1 MKKKSRIWLTIGMSC
16 ACAGTLIAAAACGGS
31 AYNKVDYDGEYEW
44 KYEPSMSAEADSDMK
59 IDGNLSEDRWKDLD
73 WLEHSQKGVD
83 VRYTTSFSPRGLY
96 IAAEAKQENM
106 IFTNIRDYLNN
117 ASFRFY
123 VINTKITHYS
133 IRDCVSFYVDESTS
147 RCNEQL
153 AYSAKAVKTK
163 DAESGKDVLTA
174 EFFVT
179 WDTLRYDVDEETG
192 MPEYARF
199 VPIFRYVETANSMDN
214 LDITPMF
221 GKVITEYVYDSF
233 CFDGNGYINKDA
245 EGAELG
251 DAANGFAKSDA
262 WDLSQILGDEN
273 GENKKI
279 SSTHGGEQAI
289 FFKNIYSDRYAY
301 SVKMKIN
308 RTAEYPTSAR
318 SGVCDMKSA
327 KEFNSLNVDTLVY
340 TKNKREL
347 NLSRY
352 DFYVIA
358 GNITFMDVV
367 QQEESDTID
376 ITVIKDDANYYYI
389 FNGKYVTG
397 VNLPWLG
404 GKTCPGLFSLNTI
417 VEYSDWSVTDYEGAE
432 HDEEFNALLGQYL
445 YKLNAPLNL
454 SGGSLLLD
462 KIAVSSDG
470 ADSCTLSVQATNGFV
485 LTDLSVNGKSE
496 YDNLFAS
503 ITDGKL
509 VFENVN
515 EDMSFNAVF
524 SPMPNASTL
533 RYLSNA
539 HRKNGDRLSEIDYTV
554 HDTNNQIN
562 FVGKTTTAGV
572 VDLSLL
578 KAGTYTIGGREIT
591 TDGVYTITFFGE
603 FDRDAQRVFT
613 IDTTDE
619 ALKDQTFYND
629 QSGFELNPYRAVKMT
644 KREDGSVVTT
654 TLVYDLAYEFTYF
667 YFNETVTGSFER
679 TMTIDAHIDNWPC
692 AGMSIR
698 DKNGAS
704 VEFYASGNP
713 SWRFG
718 TNLTFREHYIL
729 SFPSYID
736 GVSKMKVVYRE
747 ETDTLIMFLNGRE
760 ITRVKASAYLTGNE
774 FTFGVCCMRPGADGT
789 TSPLSPEN
797 PLVTFK
803 DFNTVQEY
811 TLTLPSGAIVNGEA
825 VTDGTIT
832 VPVWSEVTV
841 KVPVDGED
849 YTLVAGGTLLETE
862 VVDGYA
868 VASLIADCDLT
879 IDCKKS
885 YPVAVSVA
893 GENVEVTVS
902 NQSGIIYRGK
912 TVDGKISLRL
922 TEGEYKALAQNG
934 KSMGMLDFMVTETGE
949 NSFTVT
955 LNKPLLTTAVGGH
968 RLPVID
974 TETGNYAGTGGLFTC
989 GYFNDVNVAKNG
1001 AFLLEATLAESS
1013 FTQSDNW
1020 QIGGFSVGTGTKAGE
1035 YIRIG
1040 LLHVRGANP
1049 YYCAQAYNLSNPN
1062 NFTVAELPS
1071 EMRKNPF
1078 VNGEAKLLLVYAG
1091 AQFRLYVNDV
1101 LVYEGDETF
1110 GVGDT
1115 HFGEGA
1121 LRFGLYFEQEAQVVN
1136 WHYSTDRNDLT
1147 EYLGA
1152 SVSFGGGISATLSGN
1167 PLASGDKV
1175 FIGDEITVTYSVGT
1189 GRNGW
1194 FSVNGK
1200 PIETVIENGTA
1211 TAVFTVTGDVNIS
1224 FDSVYS
1230 VRGSVTAADG
1240 YVNMGDI
1247 TVTIVRNGAV
1257 VDTGT
1262 VNDGV
1267 FETHLATG
1275 EYTVIAKSTTLLGKT
1290 TLTVRENGENTVA
1303 VQMNRPLAVILPDGI
1318 AGLPALNA
1326 EGNYTGTYT
1335 QRTGGYFAGAS
1346 VAQDG
1351 MFVLEMTATEESF
1364 TRTDHGWQIAGFVIG
1379 TGTDRYARICLIHV
1393 VTVEPYYSVF
1403 VLKGDGTEQYG
1414 STVSNV
1420 FVNGAVKLS
1429 LVYNGGKIYF
1439 FANDT
1444 FVQEITGLTF
1454 DEGNLQFGLYF
1465 DQDVAASDWG
1475 YSTKREDAEDM
1486 IGATLSLASGITATV
1501 NGQPYTDGNKV
1512 LLGDEIELSMS
1523 VAAGQKG
1530 TFLLG
1535 ETSLATEIE
1544 SDKATAAFTVSQTG
1558 SLEIAFASV
1567 YAVSGTT
1574 AAGATVTVVAQ
1585 DGTQKKVTADG
1596 DGKFSFDLTN
1606 GSYTLIART
1615 AEKISAAVSVTVNN
1629 GAVANVA
1636 VTPSKPLITE
1646 QLDAHASYTGTPI
1659 LELATGAYKGVVNEF
1674 KGGYFSGASVAQSG
1688 AFLLHA
1694 TVTEESMKAGSEWP
1708 LAQFML
1714 GTSGSDFV
1722 RIGIIYARTAEPYTA
1737 VITHVPGEAYG
1748 VTLTNPYA
1756 NGKAQ
1761 LTLAYNNG
1769 NVYLFVNGKQVYAGT
1784 VTLGAGNV
1792 KLGLYCNQEVVFTDW
1807 GYTAERTAVEDLIG
1821 ATLTLEDGITATVN
1835 GQPFVSGNK
1844 VLLGDEVALSK
1855 TLSTGESGKF
1865 ALGGTAIDETNV
1877 ADGKATASFVV
1888 SGNTTVTFESLYA
1901 ITVAISTKSGYTS
1914 SGDHTVILMNADGS
1928 VKDTKTTAENSVT
1941 FDLIAGNYKI
1951 VVQSENL
1958 ISSVAEFTVAQ
1969 GGGNTVEI
1977 ELDKPLVA
1985 TATNAKN
1992 GMPTFNEEK
2001 HYVGYDM
2008 GIYGGYFSGATVS
2021 ADGMIMLEATVTET
2035 SMAGGAGGWPI
2046 AGFVVGTG
2054 ADTWIKIGLMH
2065 NKAGTYYAHCS
2076 GSSVAETTTEI
2087 TNVFANGVA
2096 KLSLVYNKG
2105 TIILSVN
2112 GITRYTGSNPFGNG
2126 NLNFGLHLEQA
2137 VELTDWGYTISE
2149 NLFTISKPNFPTATN
2164 AASGKP
2170 YINDDGN
2177 IQGFATGSYGG
2188 YFGGA
2193 TVSASG
2199 TITLEATVTE
2209 ASMTNAGGGWP
2220 IAGFVIGTG
2229 ADTWFRVALMH
2240 NNEGAYYVNFANSNT
2255 SGTDA
2260 NSPLTGS
2267 PFVNGEA
2274 KMRLT
2279 YTNGTVVF
2287 SINGTQVYEVAS
2299 PIASGDL
2306 QFGIYL
2312 EQTPV
2317 FTDWSYTIEL

>member
-1 MKKKSRIWLTIGMSC
+1 MSC

-31 AYNKVDYDGEYEW
+31 AYNKVDYDGEYDW
-44 KYEPSMSAEADSDMK
+44 KYEPSMSAETDADMK
-59 IDGNLSEDRWKDLD
+59 IDGKLTEDRWKDLD

-83 VRYTTSFSPRGLY
+83 VRYTTSFSSRGLY

-117 ASFRFY
+117 SSFRFY
-123 VINTKITHYS
+123 VINNKITHYS

-233 CFDGNGYINKDA
+233 CFDENGYINKDV

-327 KEFNSLNVDTLVY
+327 NEFNSLNVDTLVY

-389 FNGKYVTG
+389 FNGRYVTG

-417 VEYSDWSVTDYEGAE
+417 VEYSDWSVTDYEGSA
-432 HDEEFNALLGQYL
+432 HDEEFNALLGRYL

-470 ADSCTLSVQATNGFV
+470 TDSCTLSVQATNGFV
-485 LTDLSVNGKSE
+485 LTDLTVNGKSE

-515 EDMSFNAVF
+515 EDMSFHAVF

-803 DFNTVQEY
+803 DFNTAQEY
-811 TLTLPSGAIVNGEA
+811 TLSLPSGAIVNGEA

-862 VVDGYA
+862 IVDGYA

-934 KSMGMLDFMVTETGE
+934 KSMGMLDFTVTETSE

-989 GYFNDVNVAKNG
+989 GYFDGISVAQDG

-1020 QIGGFSVGTGTKAGE
+1020 QIGGFSVGTGTKVGE

-1071 EMRKNPF
+1071 EMRENPF
-1078 VNGEAKLLLVYAG
+1078 VNGEAKLLLVYVG

-1152 SVSFGGGISATLSGN
+1152 SVSFDGGISATLSGN

-1189 GRNGW
+1189 GRNGR

-1247 TVTIVRNGAV
+1247 TITIVRNGAV
-1257 VDTGT
+1257 AYTGT
-1262 VNDGV
+1262 VNEGV

-1290 TLTVRENGENTVA
+1290 TLTVRENGENAVA
-1303 VQMNRPLAVILPDGI
+1303 VQMNCPLAIILPDGI
-1318 AGLPALNA
+1318 SGLPALNA

-1379 TGTDRYARICLIHV
+1379 TGTDRYVRICLVHV

-1475 YSTKREDAEDM
+1475 YSTKREDVEDV

-1512 LLGDEIELSMS
+1512 LLGDEIELSMN
-1523 VAAGQKG
+1523 VAEGQKG

-1535 ETSLATEIE
+1535 ETPLTTAIK
-1544 SDKATAAFTVSQTG
+1544 DGIATAGFTVSGNSVIT
-1558 SLEIAFASV
+1558 FAST
-1567 YAVSGTT
+1567 YAVSGSIST
-1574 AAGATVTVVAQ
+1574 AA
-1585 DGTQKKVTADG
+1585 
-1596 DGKFSFDLTN
+1596 
-1606 GSYTLIART
+1606 
-1615 AEKISAAVSVTVNN
+1615 
-1629 GAVANVA
+1629 
-1636 VTPSKPLITE
+1636 
-1646 QLDAHASYTGTPI
+1646 
-1659 LELATGAYKGVVNEF
+1659 
-1674 KGGYFSGASVAQSG
+1674 
-1688 AFLLHA
+1688 
-1694 TVTEESMKAGSEWP
+1694 
-1708 LAQFML
+1708 
-1714 GTSGSDFV
+1714 
-1722 RIGIIYARTAEPYTA
+1722 
-1737 VITHVPGEAYG
+1737 
-1748 VTLTNPYA
+1748 
-1756 NGKAQ
+1756 
-1761 LTLAYNNG
+1761 
-1769 NVYLFVNGKQVYAGT
+1769 
-1784 VTLGAGNV
+1784 
-1792 KLGLYCNQEVVFTDW
+1792 
-1807 GYTAERTAVEDLIG
+1807 
-1821 ATLTLEDGITATVN
+1821 
-1835 GQPFVSGNK
+1835 
-1844 VLLGDEVALSK
+1844 
-1855 TLSTGESGKF
+1855 
-1865 ALGGTAIDETNV
+1865 
-1877 ADGKATASFVV
+1877 
-1888 SGNTTVTFESLYA
+1888 
-1901 ITVAISTKSGYTS
+1901 GYTS
-1914 SGDHTVILMNADGS
+1914 SGDYTVTLMSADG
-1928 VKDTKTTAENSVT
+1928 TALGT
-1941 FDLIAGNYKI
+1941 IPTAGDAFTMDLAEGQYKL
-1951 VVQSENL
+1951 VVQSENM
-1958 ISSVAEFTVAQ
+1958 ISSVIPFAVAQ
-1969 GGGNTVEI
+1969 GGENTVEI
-1977 ELDKPLVA
+1977 ELDKPLIV
-1985 TATNAKN
+1985 TATNAKD
-1992 GMPTFNEEK
+1992 GKPTFNEER
-2001 HYVGYDM
+2001 HYIGYDT

-2021 ADGMIMLEATVTET
+2021 ADGMIMLEATVTES

-2065 NKAGTYYAHCS
+2065 NKAGTYYVHCT
-2076 GSSVAETTTEI
+2076 GSSVTETTTAI
-2087 TNVFANGVA
+2087 TNVFANGAA

-2105 TIILSVN
+2105 TFVLSVN
-2112 GITRYTGSNPFGNG
+2112 GTTRFTGSNPFGDG
-2126 NLNFGLHLEQA
+2126 KLNFGLQLEQA
-2137 VELTDWGYTISE
+2137 VEMTEWGYSTSHITV
-2149 NLFTISKPNFPTATN
+2149 NKPDFPTATN
-2164 AASGKP
+2164 APSGKP
-2170 YINDDGN
+2170 YINESGN
-2177 IQGFATGSYGG
+2177 IQGFATGQYGG
-2188 YFGGA
+2188 YFSLA
-2193 TVSASG
+2193 TVSAG
-2199 TITLEATVTE
+2199 GAFTIEATVTE
-2209 ASMTNAGGGWP
+2209 ASMTNVGGGWP

-2229 ADTWFRVALMH
+2229 AETWFRIALMH
-2240 NNEGAYYVNFANSNT
+2240 NNSGQYFVNFFNHNT
-2255 SGTDA
+2255 SGTDT
-2260 NSPLTGS
+2260 NPTLSGS

-2279 YTNGTVVF
+2279 YTNGMVAF

-2317 FTDWSYTIEL
+2317 FTDWSYTIETQS